1 MTNQPLTTE
10 GNGRG
15 PDGKFLRGNK
25 VAKGNPHASVVA
37 KLRTAALAAVPP
49 KDLAAI
55 MRELV
60 KLALAGDVAAAR
72 EVFQRTLGPPVEF
85 DLLAQLDELRTFIA
99 ERLGDE
105 FPRQA

>member
-1 MTNQPLTTE
+1 MTDSPLTTE

-72 EVFQRTLGPPVEF
+72 EVLQRTLGPPVEA
-85 DLLAQLDELRTFIA
+85 DLLARLDDLETLIM
-99 ERLGDE
+99 EKLSHE
-105 FPRQA
+105 FSQQD